1 MKSTYIFAIWVVAF
15 KVLEHMTSGLMI
27 EKALAGEV
35 HDLISADGV

>member
-15 KVLEHMTSGLMI
+15 KVLEYMTGGLMGD
-27 EKALAGEV
+27 KGLAGGG